1 MKLLIAYDGSEHA
14 KIAIGELRNA
24 GLPAKAEA
32 VVVTVADVWPNLIA
46 QPGTAEDPLANL
58 AIQRLTRRARDE
70 ANRAMSDARQ
80 LASHGAERL
89 KSTFPT
95 WTIGAEA
102 IAGQP
107 SWKLIQRAE
116 ELGSDL
122 LVVGSQGH
130 SVVSRALLG
139 SVSQQVLHHA
149 SCSVRVSR
157 TSNFVEGKNDRP
169 TRILLAVDGSP
180 GSASAVSAV
189 AGRQWRPGSRV
200 SVMTVSDYR
209 VLLYLLGCGV
219 TQPTPPPGRGD
230 ADEVDRYALRR
241 LKEVCNELTSQ
252 GLLADAVV
260 REGDPKLEIVREA
273 NDWGADCVFLG
284 AHGMSRVERL
294 LIGSVSAA
302 VAARAHCS
310 VEVIRF

>member
-1 MKLLIAYDGSEHA
+1 MKLLLAYDGSEHA
-14 KIAIGELRNA
+14 KIAIGDLRNA
-24 GLPAKAEA
+24 GIPADAEA
-32 VVVTVADVWPNLIA
+32 VVVTVADVWPHLID
-46 QPGTAEDPLANL
+46 QPRTADDPLGNL

-80 LASHGAERL
+80 LAAHGAERL
-89 KSTFPT
+89 QNAFPG
-95 WTIGAEA
+95 WTVSAET

-122 LVVGSQGH
+122 LVVGSQGR
-130 SVVSRALLG
+130 SLVTRALLG

-149 SCSVRVSR
+149 RCSVRISR
-157 TSNFVEGKNDRP
+157 SSNFVERKDDRP
-169 TRILLAVDGSP
+169 TRILLAVDGSL

-189 AGRQWRPGSRV
+189 AARQWRPGSRV

-219 TQPTPPPGRGD
+219 TQPTPPPEKWGS
-230 ADEVDRYALRR
+230 DEVEQHTYRR
-241 LKEVCNELTSQ
+241 LKEVCNELKSH

-284 AHGMSRVERL
+284 AHGMSRIERL